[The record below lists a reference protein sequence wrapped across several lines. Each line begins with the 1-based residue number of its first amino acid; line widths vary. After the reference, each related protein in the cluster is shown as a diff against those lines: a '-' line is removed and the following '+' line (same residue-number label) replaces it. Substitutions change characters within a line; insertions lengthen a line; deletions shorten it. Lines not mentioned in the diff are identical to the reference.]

1 MYYEEKLIDG
11 ILHWRGTPDGEWQII
26 PAEKLGERVIAAE
39 AFRAA
44 AAAALAELGAEMADA
59 AQNRDDFDAA
69 VTSIDSGIDMLN
81 ATIVKL
87 GLDAEVA
94 RYNQGGRK

>member
-44 AAAALAELGAEMADA
+44 VAAALAELQGTIA
-59 AQNRDDFDAA
+59 AHDVRLESCDRDGNEYCDCLERAIA
-69 VTSIDSGIDMLN
+69 RLN
-81 ATIVKL
+81 
-87 GLDAEVA
+87 AEVA
-94 RYNQGGRK
+94 I